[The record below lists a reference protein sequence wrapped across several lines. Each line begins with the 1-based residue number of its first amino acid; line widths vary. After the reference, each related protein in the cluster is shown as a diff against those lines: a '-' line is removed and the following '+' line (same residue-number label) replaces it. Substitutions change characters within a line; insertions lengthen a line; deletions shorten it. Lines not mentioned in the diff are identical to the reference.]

1 MGWEHDFYDFSYR
14 RGNYFAAYKGTVI
27 NGANNGYLAFLVHQL
42 DSIAV
47 AEDQRK
53 GVQFFS
59 FFQRIMVEPLYIKL

>member
-1 MGWEHDFYDFSYR
+1 MAR
-14 RGNYFAAYKGTVI
+14 IMVI
-27 NGANNGYLAFLVHQL
+27 WRSLVHQL